1 MVRPRTGDFIYTKS
15 ELSVMLADIA
25 NFATLGVNGVV
36 LGVLTPDGS
45 VDVENTALLA
55 GAARKES
62 LEGQELAF
70 LSNGFILTSVLNSL
84 FSPGF

>member
-1 MVRPRTGDFIYTKS
+1 MVRPRTGDFIYTTS

-45 VDVENTALLA
+45 VDVENTTLLA

-62 LEGQELAF
+62 LEGQESLLKQRVYTN
-70 LSNGFILTSVLNSL
+70 LS
-84 FSPGF
+84 PE

>member
-25 NFATLGVNGVV
+25 NFATLGANGVV

-45 VDVENTALLA
+45 VDVENTTLLA
-55 GAARKES
+55 GAAWKES
-62 LEGQELAF
+62 LEGQESF
-70 LSNGFILTSVLNSL
+70 LKQWVYTNL
-84 FSPGF
+84 SPE